1 MFEQAGNNKLAVEW
15 VVDDVDIEGGL
26 YSVPSTSVEPATEG
40 TGKKFAHLGV
50 ATLDSAMLSLQK
62 ATRRKEIPKLLG

>member
-26 YSVPSTSVEPATEG
+26 YSVPSTSIEPTTEG

-50 ATLDSAMLSLQK
+50 AALDSAMLSLQK
-62 ATRRKEIPKLLG
+62 RREEKKYRNC